1 MKLVE
6 DSDEELLRIKEEL
19 KKISNKK
26 KELEKILKD
35 AKKN

>member
-6 DSDEELLRIKEEL
+6 DSDEELLNIKEEL
-19 KKISNKK
+19 KTINNKK
-26 KELEKILKD
+26 KELEKILKN